1 MKVSW
6 AARIEVDNVNIHPYV
21 DAVNTLDDVGFM
33 ANATRP
39 YHHGDLRTALIAEA
53 AAMIA
58 DRGVRSVT
66 MRALG
71 RRLEVSRAAPYRHFA
86 DKGALMV
93 AVAAAGFERL
103 QGLLAAIDADSPS
116 DSPDRLPRMGEAYV
130 RFALENPA
138 YYRLMYGREALARV
152 DVPELRDAA
161 NALFDGLV
169 GIFLMQQRA
178 GVIRRQD
185 PRAQAYVAW
194 GAVHGLASLLVDG
207 QILTA
212 VDVDRLIQ
220 EMGVILMEGLRAR

>member
-1 MKVSW
+1 MTVNR
-6 AARIEVDNVNIHPYV
+6 AARIEVDDVNIHVYV
-21 DAVNTLDDVGFM
+21 DGVNTLVHVGFM
-33 ANATRP
+33 ANTTRP

-53 AAMIA
+53 ATMIA
-58 DRGVRSVT
+58 EGGAGSVT

-71 RRLEVSRAAPYRHFA
+71 RRLEVSRAAAYRHFA

-93 AVAAAGFERL
+93 AVAASGFERL
-103 QGLLAAIDADSPS
+103 STLLEEIDAGSAG

-152 DVPELRDAA
+152 DVPELREAA

-169 GIFLMQQRA
+169 GVFLVQQRA

-194 GAVHGLASLLVDG
+194 GAAHGLASLLIDG

-220 EMGVILMEGLRAR
+220 QMGVTLMEGLRAR

>member
-6 AARIEVDNVNIHPYV
+6 AARTEVYNVNIYPDV
-21 DAVNTLDDVGFM
+21 DVVNTFDDVGFM
-33 ANATRP
+33 ANSSRP

-58 DRGVRSVT
+58 ESGVRSVT

-71 RRLEVSRAAPYRHFA
+71 RRLEVSRGAAYRHFT

-103 QGLLAAIDADSPS
+103 QGLLAAIDADSPV

-138 YYRLMYGREALARV
+138 YYRLMYGREALARI
-152 DVPELRDAA
+152 DVPKLREAA

>member
-6 AARIEVDNVNIHPYV
+6 AAHIEVDNVNIHSDV
-21 DAVNTLDDVGFM
+21 DAVNTFDELVFM
-33 ANATRP
+33 PNSTRP

-58 DRGVRSVT
+58 ESGAGSVT

-71 RRLEVSRAAPYRHFA
+71 RRLEVSRAAAYRHFA

-93 AVAAAGFERL
+93 AVAAAGFARL
-103 QGLLAAIDADSPS
+103 QGLLAAIDADSPA
-116 DSPDRLPRMGEAYV
+116 DSPHRLPRMGEAYV

-152 DVPELRDAA
+152 DVPELREAA

-194 GAVHGLASLLVDG
+194 GAVHGLASLLIDG

-220 EMGVILMEGLRAR
+220 QMGATLMEGLRAR